1 MREGGVAVNDI
12 SQVAMLLKAPR
23 TYEVLV
29 RVHEDVLAGTV
40 VSAEQINFTLTAHAC
55 GVEEELNRQRELND
69 ALAAKVAEWKA
80 RAEKAEAALKA
91 AEDDRHLTTPCA

>member
-1 MREGGVAVNDI
+1 MSGEVDKAWVQTRRGGFRLVDI
-12 SQVAMLLKAPR
+12 SGTDEQEPVVSVGPYRELHGVRHTSPDDEEQVAQL
-23 TYEVLV
+23 
-29 RVHEDVLAGTV
+29 
-40 VSAEQINFTLTAHAC
+40 
-55 GVEEELNRQRELND
+55 RELND

>member
-1 MREGGVAVNDI
+1 MTDAIAVRNLVEDFATLVA
-12 SQVAMLLKAPR
+12 
-23 TYEVLV
+23 
-29 RVHEDVLAGTV
+29 
-40 VSAEQINFTLTAHAC
+40 
-55 GVEEELNRQRELND
+55 LND